1 MSLEKWSWVA
11 SIIGGII
18 ALIGLPFVAIQ
29 LASARRQQRDA
40 IRLSQAQ
47 VLFAADSVIAA
58 YKDVAAKLR
67 PGGEWTEELSHVHP
81 TNAELH
87 LVEPYLGI
95 FERIFLA
102 YREGQITEDALD
114 DFFGYRL
121 INIWDNHRI
130 VNCLLQNPDQRDD
143 WKNFVALTWVL
154 EAHWHHR
161 LRFHTDQW
169 FPEEQLTRIP
179 KKAQQIKETLKL
191 HLLP

>member
-87 LVEPYLGI
+87 LVERISGSSNVYSLLIAKVRLRRTPSM
-95 FERIFLA
+95 IFLDT
-102 YREGQITEDALD
+102 G
-114 DFFGYRL
+114 
-121 INIWDNHRI
+121 
-130 VNCLLQNPDQRDD
+130 
-143 WKNFVALTWVL
+143 
-154 EAHWHHR
+154 
-161 LRFHTDQW
+161 
-169 FPEEQLTRIP
+169 
-179 KKAQQIKETLKL
+179 
-191 HLLP
+191 